1 MRRSTVVAT
10 SIIGLAL
17 ATASAM
23 AFFVMLRGAPC
34 GPALGCSLLFS
45 SPISVAG
52 AVFAALA
59 ILGTVPVRRFYAPLI
74 ASFTALAAAAASL
87 WLTSTAV
94 PHFDDLVARFC
105 LPSHP
110 DCNPNPPDYSWVIGV
125 GAVLLYLVAATLYG
139 FAGRTQ
145 HTPVGTRAVKLVLL
159 LLSIIPVLNVLGLA
173 GIVVTAVRQGSA
185 PSPNSITAAAPRG

>member
-1 MRRSTVVAT
+1 V
-10 SIIGLAL
+10 
-17 ATASAM
+17 
-23 AFFVMLRGAPC
+23 AFFVMLQGAPC

-45 SPISVAG
+45 SPISIAG

-74 ASFTALAAAAASL
+74 ALFTALAAAASL
-87 WLTSTAV
+87 WLTSTAIHPV
-94 PHFDDLVARFC
+94 DDLVARFC

-110 DCNPNPPDYSWVIGV
+110 DCNPNPPDYSWVVGV
-125 GAVLLYLVAATLYG
+125 GALLLYLVAATLYG

-145 HTPVGTRAVKLVLL
+145 GTPVGMRALKLVLL

-173 GIVVTAVRQGSA
+173 GFVVTAVRRGSA
-185 PSPNSITAAAPRG
+185 RSPNSIAAAATRG